1 MENKGLL
8 FIPDI
13 SGFTKFVSQTEI
25 EHSRLIIE
33 ELLEILIN
41 ANQIGLEVSEIEG
54 DAILFYKFGP
64 RPQLEEVYQQV
75 KNMFC
80 SFHKGV
86 SSYALRRYC
95 YCKACN
101 AATDLTLKVIT
112 HYGEF
117 TGYNVKQFNK
127 LIGKDIIIAHQ
138 LLKNDIDQ
146 HEYWLV
152 TKSLL
157 QDSPPAD
164 LANWMSW
171 STSVKQS
178 EAGIIPFHY
187 TLLSELKNE
196 IVPDALP
203 DPSLA
208 KKSKMLSFSKVYET
222 DIITLFHAA
231 GDFNFRDRW
240 LDGVQK
246 VEEVGHFLP
255 RIGMRCRSIMVGGTV
270 ITYSSSYSYSDD
282 RIEFCEN
289 EEGSGVA
296 TYFTLE
302 KLERMRTRLTID
314 YYIEKNPIKHLV
326 FNLLRKRNIQDK
338 YQKSLINLE
347 PLVREIQL
355 PVE

>member
-1 MENKGLL
+1 MENMGLL

-13 SGFTKFVSQTEI
+13 SGFTRFVNQTEI
-25 EHSRLIIE
+25 EHSSLIIE

-41 ANQIGLEVSEIEG
+41 SNQIGLEVSEIEG

-64 RPQLEEVYQQV
+64 RPELEEVYGQV

-86 SSYALRRYC
+86 ASYALRRYC
-95 YCKACN
+95 YCKACSS
-101 AATDLTLKVIT
+101 AVDLTLKVIT

-138 LLKNDIDQ
+138 LLKNDIDL

-152 TKSLL
+152 TDNLL
-157 QDSPPAD
+157 TNKEPQG
-164 LANWMSW
+164 LATWMNWNT
-171 STSVKQS
+171 STKQT
-178 EAGIIPFHY
+178 ETGVVPFHY
-187 TLLSELKNE
+187 TLLSELKSE
-196 IVPDALP
+196 IAP
-203 DPSLA
+203 DPIPDPALS
-208 KKSKMLSFSKVYET
+208 KKTKVLSFSRVYET
-222 DIITLFHAA
+222 DIITLFHAS
-231 GDFNFRDRW
+231 GDFNFRAKW
-240 LDGVQK
+240 VDGVK
-246 VEEVGHFLP
+246 RVEEVGHFLP
-255 RIGMRCRSIMVGGTV
+255 RVGMRCRTILESGEVV
-270 ITYSSSYSYSDD
+270 TYSSNYYYSED

-302 KLERMRTRLTID
+302 KIETMRTKLTID
-314 YYIEKNPIKHLV
+314 YYIENNPIKQFV
-326 FNLLRKRNIQDK
+326 FNLLQKRKIQ
-338 YQKSLINLE
+338 YRYTKSVINLE

-355 PVE
+355 PVN